1 MSEEFDLENLDREE
15 QAILTAV
22 DRVASGGAD
31 ALDLVDGD
39 PEDAQRVREYTEVL
53 GLLPYELEPAFPNV
67 GTKVRLLAA
76 ISGSAGGESNAQAM
90 LDDRTVAEM
99 TFRTPVVDREASE
112 VTLRHGAAGDSV
124 DVTLAGRSAEQPIP
138 MPMPVAQPAPSG
150 GGQWMTW
157 ALAAMLGLCLLGVG
171 YLYGKLEEQQS
182 TILALRTE
190 LVDVPDQMAA
200 LEDVES
206 RLATLNRRHQMI
218 TQIATRAYPMRA
230 VNAAAPGRGG
240 RKSDGIIY
248 VCGQHQRWYLN
259 VKELTPPPS
268 GMEYHL
274 WFMTS
279 EGPVN
284 GGPIRVGE
292 DSRAEMDAQSMPIG
306 TQGFTITL
314 EKSGPHEEPEGT
326 MVLLG
331 EEAVSL

>member
-31 ALDLVDGD
+31 ALDFVDGD
-39 PEDAQRVREYTEVL
+39 PVDAQMVREHTEVL

-76 ISGSAGGESNAQAM
+76 ISGATGGESSAQAM

-99 TFRTPVVDREASE
+99 TFRNPVADREASE
-112 VTLRHGAAGDSV
+112 VTLRHGAARDSV
-124 DVTLAGRSAEQPIP
+124 DVTLAGRSAEQP
-138 MPMPVAQPAPSG
+138 MLLPVAKPASSG
-150 GGQWMTW
+150 GSQWMTW
-157 ALAAMLGLCLLGVG
+157 ALAAMLGFCLLGLG
-171 YLYGKLEEQQS
+171 YLYGKLEEQQA
-182 TILALRTE
+182 TIVELRTE
-190 LVDVPDQMAA
+190 LLNVPDQMAT
-200 LEDVES
+200 LQEMEG
-206 RLATLNRRHQMI
+206 RLTTLNRRHQMI

-230 VNAAAPGRGG
+230 VNTAAPGRGG
-240 RKSDGIIY
+240 RESDGIIY

-259 VKELTPPPS
+259 VKGLAPPPS

-274 WFMTS
+274 WFMTA

-292 DSRAEMDAQSMPIG
+292 DSRAEMDALTMPAG

-314 EKSGPHEEPEGT
+314 EKSGPHDEPEGT